1 MNKLALLSLILF
13 SFSSWSIEFED
24 AVFPE
29 LATSSRG
36 LAMGN
41 AFINKVDDA
50 SAAFYNPAGLGSV
63 RFTHLHIS
71 NFQFE
76 SNQGWMKSATSG
88 QASDAATK
96 FPKAFNLEGTRELLL
111 DHKGQISHSRFHA
124 LPNFT
129 TRYFT
134 LGYLFSF
141 QQRAMIGQATGAD
154 FEYAQR
160 RDHGPYAGLN
170 LSLFGGVIKAGFTA
184 AILNRKEI
192 VGTSAQATKVD
203 LKDSDYDQGTALVIN
218 SGLRLTLPI
227 TFLPTFSIVSH
238 NTAQQTFSETSG
250 SAGAPEGIKNT
261 IDAGF
266 SITPQIGKGVRI
278 HFEANLKDI
287 TNLYPDVAAT
297 RKILAGM
304 ELDIGRIFYIRAGYG
319 DGFGSGGIGVKAQK
333 LEFDL
338 TTYAVDTTTSEFRGK
353 EDRRFVLG
361 FSSGF

>member
-1 MNKLALLSLILF
+1 VKKLALLAISLF
-13 SFSSWSIEFED
+13 SINTSAIDFED

-71 NFQFE
+71 NFQLE
-76 SNQGWMKSATSG
+76 SNKGWIKSATSG
-88 QASDAATK
+88 KASDALTK
-96 FPKAFNLEGTRELLL
+96 FPKAFSLDGNRELLL
-111 DHKGQISHSRFHA
+111 DHRGEISHSRFHA

-134 LGYLFSF
+134 LGYLFSY
-141 QQRAMIGQATGAD
+141 QQRTMIGAETGGQ
-154 FEYAQR
+154 FEYAER

-170 LSLFGGVIKAGFTA
+170 LSLFGGVIKAGVTA
-184 AILNRKEI
+184 IVLNRKEAI
-192 VGTSAQATKVD
+192 GTADPNTKIE
-203 LKDSDYDQGTALVIN
+203 LRDSDYNQGTGFILT
-218 SGLRLTLPI
+218 SGLRLTIPV
-227 TFLPTFSIVSH
+227 TFLPTFSVVSH
-238 NTAQQTFSETSG
+238 NSAQQDFSQTSG
-250 SAGAPEGIKNT
+250 SAAAPEGIKNT
-261 IDAGF
+261 IDVGF
-266 SITPQIGKGVRI
+266 SITPQIGRAVRI
-278 HFEANLKDI
+278 HLEANMKDVS
-287 TNLYPDVAAT
+287 NLYPDVGSA
-297 RKILAGM
+297 RKILAGF
-304 ELDIGRIFYIRAGYG
+304 ELDIGRTFFMRAGYG
-319 DGFGSGGIGVKAQK
+319 DGFGSGGIGIKTQK

-353 EDRRFVLG
+353 EDRRFVMG

>member
-1 MNKLALLSLILF
+1 VKKLAVLAIFLF
-13 SFSSWSIEFED
+13 SFTSQAIEFED

-29 LATSSRG
+29 LASSSRA

-71 NFQFE
+71 NFQLE
-76 SNQGWMKSATSG
+76 SNKGWLNSATSG
-88 QASDAATK
+88 KASDALTK
-96 FPKAFNLEGTRELLL
+96 FPKAFSLDGTRELLL
-111 DHKGQISHSRFHA
+111 DHLGEISHSRFHA

-141 QQRAMIGQATGAD
+141 QQRAMIGKEAGAQ

-160 RDHGPYAGLN
+160 RDHGPYIGLN
-170 LSLFGGVIKAGFTA
+170 LSLFGGVIKAGATA
-184 AILNRKEI
+184 TLLNRKEAI
-192 VGTSAQATKVD
+192 GTADPSVKID
-203 LKDSDYDQGTALVIN
+203 LRDSDYNQGTALVIT
-218 SGLRLTLPI
+218 SGLRLTIPI
-227 TFLPTFSIVSH
+227 TMLPTFSLVSH
-238 NTAQQTFSETSG
+238 NSAQQDFSQTSG
-250 SAGAPEGIKNT
+250 SAASPDGIKNT
-261 IDAGF
+261 IDVGF
-266 SITPQIGKGVRI
+266 SVTPQIGKSVRI
-278 HFEANLKDI
+278 HMEANMKDVS
-287 TNLYPDVAAT
+287 NLYPDVSST
-297 RKILAGM
+297 RKILAGL
-304 ELDIGRIFYIRAGYG
+304 EIDIARTFFLRAGYG
-319 DGFGSGGIGVKAQK
+319 DGFGSGGIGIKTQK

-353 EDRRFVLG
+353 EDRRFVIG